1 MFTYTTNEHFGCQQG
16 IDGVIPCIMFKNVVY
31 LLLENF
37 KNNRMTGSTYLDFD
51 KAQGKGMR
59 LIRSGENPNFGLLI
73 ICGIN
78 LGLRISDLLE
88 FTFGDLRQN
97 QIDIKEKKTGKPR
110 RLTVNENIQ
119 QAILYF
125 ENENPNFKAFR
136 SQKGTT
142 YSTQHVNRMMKQYF
156 SGKDISS
163 HSLRK
168 TFGRRVWDNHG
179 QSESALMYL
188 SELFNHTSMSLTRKY
203 LGIRAQELHNIY
215 MNL

>member
-1 MFTYTTNEHFGCQQG
+1 
-16 IDGVIPCIMFKNVVY
+16 
-31 LLLENF
+31 
-37 KNNRMTGSTYLDFD
+37 MTGSTYLDFD
-51 KAQGKGMR
+51 KALGKGMK
-59 LIRSGENPNFGLLI
+59 LIRTGENPNFGLLI

-78 LGLRISDLLE
+78 LGLRISDLLQLTYGE
-88 FTFGDLRQN
+88 LSQK
-97 QIDIKEKKTGKPR
+97 QIEIKEKKTGKPR
-110 RLTVNENIQ
+110 MLTFNDNIH
-119 QAILYF
+119 QAIGYF
-125 ENENPNFKAFR
+125 KNENPNFKAFR

-142 YSTQHVNRMMKQYF
+142 YSTQHVNRLMKQYF

-215 MNL
+215 MTL